1 MIKNTS
7 SYFDKL
13 VPSSFLRNVITLS
26 AGMGL
31 ASFISFCFLFILT
44 RLFTP
49 EEFGK
54 WDIFMRIV
62 QLVAIL
68 FTLRLEMTIVL
79 PKDQK
84 EATKVSFLSL
94 ILLFTFSFF
103 FLIIFF
109 IFHDYLNSLIGNPF
123 DSWWLILI
131 PFGGF
136 FLGFYNILLN
146 WNSRLENYKKISK
159 SNIIHSSVSSPL
171 SALLYYLG
179 LSSAL
184 GLILGQ
190 IFARVISVFYLFHNF
205 FTEIRKIKFSEFLNS
220 SKDLIK
226 KYRSFPLFEIPQS
239 LLQRFSSDIIF
250 YFTAFTFGGTVVGIL
265 SVSEKILAK
274 PLNIISESFKVAFYQ
289 RLTIEENKTSFFLKS
304 VLGMFFFGV
313 FAVFFIYFIPDYFF
327 NFLLG
332 DNDWSDVGLYIKIIS
347 PLVLS
352 RFVFVM
358 ASGAIAYKLK
368 NHITLIWRVLY
379 CILLIILFSCIEW
392 NNDEELLLVYSVLGA
407 LMYLAL
413 GALSFFVLKRNN

>member
-1 MIKNTS
+1 MKETS
-7 SYFDKL
+7 SYFNKL
-13 VPSSFLRNVITLS
+13 VSSSFLRNVITLS

-54 WDIFMRIV
+54 WDVFMRII

-84 EATKVSFLSL
+84 EATKVSLLSLVILSVLSFLSL
-94 ILLFTFSFF
+94 IIF
-103 FLIIFF
+103 FL
-109 IFHDYLNSLIGNPF
+109 FHDYFNSLIGNPF

-131 PFGGF
+131 PLGGF

-146 WNSRLENYKKISK
+146 WNSRFENYKKISK
-159 SNIIHSSVSSPL
+159 SNVVHSSVSSPL
-171 SALLYYLG
+171 SAVLYFLG

-190 IFARVISVFYLFHNF
+190 IFARVIAVYFLIHNF
-205 FTEIRKIKFSEFLNS
+205 FSEIKKIKFSEFLNS
-220 SKDLIK
+220 SKNLIK
-226 KYRSFPLFEIPQS
+226 KYKSFPLFEIPQS
-239 LLQRFSSDIIF
+239 LLQRFSNDIIF
-250 YFTAFTFGGTVVGIL
+250 YFTAFAFGGATVGIL

-289 RLTIEENKTSFFLKS
+289 RLTIEKNKTTFFLKS

-313 FAVFFIYFIPDYFF
+313 IAVCLIYFIPVDAFK
-327 NFLLG
+327 FLLG
-332 DNDWSDVGLYIKIIS
+332 DNDWVKVGLYIKIIS

-358 ASGAIAYKLK
+358 ASGAIAYRLK
-368 NHITLIWRVLY
+368 NHITLLWRILY
-379 CILLIILFSCIEW
+379 CVLLIILFSCIKW
-392 NNDEELLLVYSVLGA
+392 DSDEELLLIYSVLGA
-407 LMYLAL
+407 LMYLFL
-413 GALSFFVLKRNN
+413 GILSFFVLKKNN